1 MRHSASAR
9 KIGREL
15 DKMLAQV
22 ATATRRQLSWDA
34 TELATIALLMD
45 GYTRRDQL
53 QAIYEQTGDPKA
65 KMKVAT
71 ELRLTEAQLARGL
84 KAIQQGLAKLTP
96 KAAPTTRA
104 GRRAQH
110 AANVRWGNFQGAT
123 DAN

>member
-1 MRHSASAR
+1 
-9 KIGREL
+9 
-15 DKMLAQV
+15 MLAQV
-22 ATATRRQLSWDA
+22 ATATRRELSWDA

-71 ELRLTEAQLARGL
+71 ELRLTEVQLARGL

-110 AANVRWGNFQGAT
+110 AANSRWGNFQGAT